1 MIENNDNK
9 SAWKIRFVT
18 LLIFFLGI
26 VAGVVGS
33 YSYEAYFPAA
43 KNQTRR
49 EKYEEAFNRLGMTEA
64 QRTEVDQI
72 ITDLRQRLVQLRQD
86 AEPKVQE
93 IRAESDARL
102 QTVLTPEQWQQF
114 QADREQIRQ
123 AEREKYTSNRMR

>member
-1 MIENNDNK
+1 MIDNEK
-9 SAWKIRFVT
+9 KNVWKIRFVVM
-18 LLIFFLGI
+18 LVFFLGT

-33 YSYEAYFPAA
+33 YTYEAYFPAA
-43 KNQTRR
+43 KQQTRR

-72 ITDLRQRLVQLRQD
+72 ISDLRQKLVQLRQD

-102 QTVLTPEQWQQF
+102 QRVLTPEQWQQF
-114 QADREQIRQ
+114 QAEREQIRQ
-123 AEREKYTSNRMR
+123 VDRDKYSSNRTR